1 MTSQKDRPTQHEMR
15 LDGSLLD
22 DGRLSYS
29 LEQSLDDDNNH
40 NSSLN
45 ASYRSPYG
53 TFSAGYSYGNDSSQY
68 NYGVTGGVVIHPHG
82 VTLSQYLGNAFAL
95 IDANGAS
102 GVRIQNYPGIATDPF
117 GYAVVPYLTTYQ
129 ENRLSV
135 DTTQL
140 PDNVVLEQTTQFV
153 VAQQRC
159 NGSGAFQRQY
169 RLSRT
174 CYSQRSQR

>member
-82 VTLSQYLGNAFAL
+82 VTLSQYLGNAL
-95 IDANGAS
+95 
-102 GVRIQNYPGIATDPF
+102 
-117 GYAVVPYLTTYQ
+117 
-129 ENRLSV
+129 RLSM
-135 DTTQL
+135 L
-140 PDNVVLEQTTQFV
+140 MGLL
-153 VAQQRC
+153 A
-159 NGSGAFQRQY
+159 
-169 RLSRT
+169 
-174 CYSQRSQR
+174 

>member
-1 MTSQKDRPTQHEMR
+1 MR

-102 GVRIQNYPGIATDPF
+102 GVRIQTIRGLLPILLAMQWF
-117 GYAVVPYLTTYQ
+117 LI
-129 ENRLSV
+129 S
-135 DTTQL
+135 QL
-140 PDNVVLEQTTQFV
+140 IRKTV
-153 VAQQRC
+153 
-159 NGSGAFQRQY
+159 
-169 RLSRT
+169 SR
-174 CYSQRSQR
+174 

>member
-1 MTSQKDRPTQHEMR
+1 MR

-102 GVRIQNYPGIATDPF
+102 GVRIQNYPGLLPILLAMQWF
-117 GYAVVPYLTTYQ
+117 LI
-129 ENRLSV
+129 S
-135 DTTQL
+135 QL
-140 PDNVVLEQTTQFV
+140 IRKTV
-153 VAQQRC
+153 
-159 NGSGAFQRQY
+159 
-169 RLSRT
+169 SR
-174 CYSQRSQR
+174 

>member
-82 VTLSQYLGNAFAL
+82 V
-95 IDANGAS
+95 
-102 GVRIQNYPGIATDPF
+102 RIQNYPGIATDPF

-140 PDNVVLEQTTQFV
+140 PDNVDLE
-153 VAQQRC
+153 
-159 NGSGAFQRQY
+159 
-169 RLSRT
+169 
-174 CYSQRSQR
+174 